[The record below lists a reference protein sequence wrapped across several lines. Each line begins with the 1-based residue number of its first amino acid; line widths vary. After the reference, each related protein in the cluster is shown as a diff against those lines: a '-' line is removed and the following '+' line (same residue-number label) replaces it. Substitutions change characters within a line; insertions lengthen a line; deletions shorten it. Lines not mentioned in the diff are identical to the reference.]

1 MTRRVPE
8 RNGGSGVR
16 RILLLG
22 GASEIGL
29 AIVTECLRD
38 GGADVVLAGRASSPH
53 RADAELAVRRAGA
66 RGVEW
71 IDFDAAEPASHP
83 QVIAQVFTRPVDIVI
98 VAFGLLGDAGT
109 WRDHAEA
116 VRVAQTN
123 YTGALSVGVLLGQA
137 MRAQGHGQVVALSS
151 VAGERV
157 RRSNPVYGSSK
168 AGMDGFYLQL
178 GVLLEGSGVRVLVVR
193 PGAVRGR
200 MTAGRRVPLST
211 TPERVARATVAAM
224 RRGRR
229 MIRVPALFGPIMG
242 VYRHLP
248 ASVAKRLAF

>member
-1 MTRRVPE
+1 MRRA
-8 RNGGSGVR
+8 
-16 RILLLG
+16 LLLG

-29 AIVTECLRD
+29 AIVAEWLHE
-38 GGADVVLAGRASSPH
+38 GPAEVVLAGRVDSPH
-53 RADAELAVRRAGA
+53 RAGAELAAHRAGA
-66 RGVEW
+66 ASVEW
-71 IDFDAAEPASHP
+71 IDFDAADPASHP
-83 QVIAQVFTRPVDIVI
+83 AVIERAFARPVDLAV

-109 WRDHAEA
+109 WRDQVAA

-123 YTGALSVGVLLGQA
+123 YAAAVSVGVLLGQA
-137 MRAQGHGQVVALSS
+137 LAAQGHGQIVALSS

-168 AGMDGFYLQL
+168 AGMDGFFLQL
-178 GVLLEGSGVRVLVVR
+178 GVLLEGSGVQVLVVR

-211 TPERVARATVAAM
+211 TPRRVARASMAAL
-224 RRGRR
+224 RRRR
-229 MIRVPALFGPIMG
+229 TMIRVPAVFGPIMA

-248 ASVAKRLAF
+248 ASVANRLSF